1 MKFVFPT
8 PAEAEPGLRALKTV
22 LESDGS
28 LSLVERQ
35 LLDAGKR
42 NILKQ
47 DFDLDALRPITPE
60 DLRAAI
66 ERPEI
71 RRQLVTAMVVT
82 SLASG
87 EANQDQLS
95 TIEDFAKALA
105 VDLHEIEQLRKYV
118 KREYALLRLDVLRHM
133 YIGDRIGQLYEQQG
147 AVGILKT
154 LGTLRGALENKQTAA
169 RYQALEKLPRGT
181 LGREYFE
188 HCRERGFPLPGERYS
203 APEMILPHD
212 LSHILG
218 DYDTDPKGELQVA
231 AFSAGYRK
239 EQTASILVFVLC
251 QFDLGI
257 QMVPQAK
264 PEIGELDMDAFLKA
278 FLRGTQCNTD
288 FFDHWDH
295 WAVIDRPVE
304 ELRLRYSIPPKA

>member
-1 MKFVFPT
+1 MQFVFPT
-8 PAEAEPGLRALKTV
+8 PQEAEPGIRALKTV
-22 LESDGS
+22 LESDGR
-28 LSLVERQ
+28 LSIVERQ
-35 LLDAGKR
+35 LLEAGKR

-47 DFDLDALRPITPE
+47 DFDLDALKPITPE
-60 DLRAAI
+60 ALRTAI

-71 RRQLVTAMVVT
+71 RRQLVTAMVVA

-87 EANQDQLS
+87 EANEHQLKAV
-95 TIEDFAKALA
+95 EDFAQALA

-118 KREYALLRLDVLRHM
+118 KHEYALLRLDVLRHM
-133 YIGDRIGQLYEQQG
+133 YIGDSIGQLYEQQG
-147 AVGILKT
+147 AIGILKT
-154 LGTLRGALENKQTAA
+154 LGTLRGALENKETAA
-169 RYQALEKLPRGT
+169 KYQAFEKLPKGT
-181 LGREYFE
+181 LGREYFD
-188 HCRERGFPLPGERYS
+188 HCRERGFALPGERYS

-231 AFSAGYRK
+231 AFTAGYRK

-257 QMVPQAK
+257 RMVPQAQ
-264 PEIGELDMDAFLKA
+264 PEVGELDIDAFLKA

-295 WAVIDRPVE
+295 WAVIDRPVA
-304 ELRLRYSIPPKA
+304 ELREEYNILPKA

>member
-8 PAEAEPGLRALKTV
+8 PAEAQPGLRALKTV
-22 LESDGS
+22 LESDGR
-28 LSLVERQ
+28 LSIVERQ
-35 LLDAGKR
+35 FLEAGKR
-42 NILKQ
+42 NILHQ
-47 DFDLDALRPITPE
+47 DFDLDALAPITPE

-66 ERPEI
+66 DRPEI
-71 RRQLVTAMVVT
+71 RRQLVTAMVVA
-82 SLASG
+82 SFASG

-95 TIEDFAKALA
+95 AIEGFAKALQ
-105 VDLHEIEQLRKYV
+105 VDLHEIEQLRHYV
-118 KREYALLRLDVLRHM
+118 KREYALLRFDVLRHM
-133 YIGDRIGQLYEQQG
+133 YVGDRVGQLYEEQG
-147 AVGILKT
+147 VVGILKT
-154 LGTLRGALENKQTAA
+154 LGTLRGALENKDTAA
-169 RYQALEKLPRGT
+169 RYQALEQLPKGT
-181 LGREYFE
+181 LGREYVD

-231 AFSAGYRK
+231 AFTAGYRK
-239 EQTASILVFVLC
+239 EQTASILIFVLC

-257 QMVPQAK
+257 RMVPQAQ
-264 PEIGELDMDAFLKA
+264 PEVGELDVDAFLKA
-278 FLRGTQCNTD
+278 FLRGTECNTD

-304 ELRLRYSIPPKA
+304 ELRKEYNILPKA

>member
-8 PAEAEPGLRALKTV
+8 PTEAEPGLRALKTV
-22 LESDGS
+22 LESDGR
-28 LSLVERQ
+28 LSIVERQ
-35 LLDAGKR
+35 ILEAGKR

-47 DFDLDALRPITPE
+47 DFDLDTLQPISPE
-60 DLRAAI
+60 ALRAAI

-87 EANQDQLS
+87 EANRHQLES
-95 TIEDFAKALA
+95 IEEFAKALE
-105 VDLHEIEQLRKYV
+105 VELHEIEQLRKYV
-118 KREYALLRLDVLRHM
+118 KHEYALLRLDVLRHM
-133 YIGDRIGQLYEQQG
+133 YVGDRVAQLYEQQG
-147 AVGILKT
+147 VVGILKT
-154 LGTLRGALENKQTAA
+154 LGTLRGALENKETAA
-169 RYQALEKLPRGT
+169 KYQALEKLPKGT
-181 LGREYFE
+181 LGREYVD
-188 HCRERGFPLPGERYS
+188 HCRARGFALPGERYS

-231 AFSAGYRK
+231 AFTAGYRK

-257 QMVPQAK
+257 QMVPQAQ
-264 PEIGELDMDAFLKA
+264 PEVGELDMDAFLKA

-288 FFDHWDH
+288 FFDDWDH

-304 ELRLRYSIPPKA
+304 ELRRQYNILPKA

>member
-8 PAEAEPGLRALKTV
+8 PEEAKPGIRALKTV
-22 LESDGS
+22 LESDGR
-28 LSLVERQ
+28 LSVVERQ
-35 LLDAGKR
+35 VLEAGKR
-42 NILKQ
+42 NVLKQ
-47 DFDLDALRPITPE
+47 DFDIDALEPITP
-60 DLRAAI
+60 DQLRAAI

-71 RRQLVTAMVVT
+71 KKQLVTAMVVA

-87 EANQDQLS
+87 EANEHQLR
-95 TIEDFAKALA
+95 TIEEFAKALR
-105 VDLHEIEQLRKYV
+105 VELHEIEQLRKYV
-118 KREYALLRLDVLRHM
+118 KHEYALLRLDVLRHI
-133 YIGDRIGQLYEQQG
+133 YVGDRVAQLYEQQG
-147 AVGILKT
+147 VVGILKA
-154 LGTLRGALENKQTAA
+154 LGTLRGALENKETAA
-169 RYQALEKLPRGT
+169 KYQALEKLPKGT
-181 LGREYFE
+181 LGREYFD

-231 AFSAGYRK
+231 AFTAGYRK

-251 QFDLGI
+251 QFDLGV
-257 QMVPQAK
+257 QMVPQAQ
-264 PEIGELDMDAFLKA
+264 PEVGELDIDAFLKA

-288 FFDHWDH
+288 FFDDWDH

-304 ELRLRYSIPPKA
+304 ELREEYNILPKA

>member
-22 LESDGS
+22 LESDGR
-28 LSLVERQ
+28 LSVVERQ
-35 LLDAGKR
+35 VLQAGMR
-42 NILKQ
+42 NVLHQ
-47 DFDLDALRPITPE
+47 DFDLDTLKPIEPE

-71 RRQLVTAMVVT
+71 KKQLITAMVVT

-87 EANQDQLS
+87 EANEHQLKA
-95 TIEDFAKALA
+95 IEQFAKALQ
-105 VDLHEIEQLRKYV
+105 VDVYEIEHLRKYV
-118 KREYALLRLDVLRHM
+118 KHEYALLRFDVLRHM
-133 YIGDRIGQLYEQQG
+133 YIGDRVAQLYEQQG
-147 AVGILKT
+147 VMGILKT

-169 RYQALEKLPRGT
+169 KYQALEKLPKGT
-181 LGREYFE
+181 LGRDYVD
-188 HCRERGFPLPGERYS
+188 HCRERKFPLPGERYS
-203 APEMILPHD
+203 APEVIVPHD

-257 QMVPQAK
+257 QMVPQAA
-264 PEIGELDMDAFLKA
+264 PEVGELDMDAFIKA

-288 FFDHWDH
+288 FFDDWDY
-295 WAVIDRPVE
+295 WAVIDHPVE
-304 ELRLRYSIPPKA
+304 ELRKEYNILPKA